1 MNDCFYWDPISPCH
15 ALRHPF
21 LIPARTN
28 SDDLTHVIQFVLESE
43 LTPRYSLVFRRRQQG
58 ETSAQTH
65 APERDA
71 VLQKLEYLTRAIE
84 RLEKNQATT
93 IQISDS
99 EVESPVRDES
109 KNRHVKRRLDF
120 SDKSPLESKGGKSI
134 HSSPPRKAS
143 TQRSVSVFDRLG
155 HSSQIS
161 HEREAQRN
169 KKAPSMAAS
178 SVQDTPDELEL
189 MRQRLAELEAKQKNA
204 SEEYTTDIHS
214 PFTEDILAKPLP
226 EKLKIPQLTSYN
238 DGNDPVGHLDRY
250 TSWMELQRAS
260 DAIMCRAFPL
270 TFGNRAM
277 RWFKKL
283 PQRSIRSWNDLS
295 GQFISTFM
303 GANT

>member
-1 MNDCFYWDPISPCH
+1 MFQQYIQKTDK
-15 ALRHPF
+15 ALEQ
-21 LIPARTN
+21 LDIN
-28 SDDLTHVIQFVLESE
+28 SQN
-43 LTPRYSLVFRRRQQG
+43 QQG

-84 RLEKNQATT
+84 RLKKTQATT
-93 IQISDS
+93 KQISDS
-99 EVESPVRDES
+99 EAESPVRDES
-109 KNRHVKRRLDF
+109 KNCRVKRRLDIN
-120 SDKSPLESKGGKSI
+120 DNSPSESKGGKSI
-134 HSSPPRKAS
+134 RSSPPRKAF
-143 TQRSVSVFDRLG
+143 TQRSVSVYDRLG
-155 HSSQIS
+155 HSSQIP
-161 HEREAQRN
+161 HERETKRK

-204 SEEYTTDIHS
+204 SEEYTTDRHS

-226 EKLKIPQLTSYN
+226 EKLKMPQLTSYEN
-238 DGNDPVGHLDRY
+238 GNDPIGHLDRY
-250 TSWMELQRAS
+250 TSWMELQGAS

-283 PQRSIRSWNDLS
+283 PQHSIGSWNDLS
-295 GQFISTFM
+295 GQLISTFM
-303 GANT
+303 GARTRSTPKERIVSIKQG